1 MNAVSEPVEVG
12 RGTPKERA
20 AAGLGARALAPR
32 SSHAEWEPAA
42 DRRDPVKILVEQV
55 RGRVPELLPY
65 RYGRML
71 ASPFAFYRGAAAIM
85 AADLASTPASGLR
98 AQLCGDAHI
107 SNFGT
112 FSSPER
118 AQLFDISDFDETLP
132 GPWEWDVK
140 RLAASV
146 CIAGRGR
153 DFNKKQRRTAVLETV
168 AAYRETMATFAGRG
182 NRAVWYAQ
190 LNIDGISRLSG
201 DGFDDKDVRAI
212 VRQLTGAGLATS
224 ASAVEKLTE
233 TVDGVVGF
241 RHEPPDTVPV
251 EDLVADASRG
261 TVDGNVRT
269 LLSGYGASLPESRR
283 TLLDGYRYVAVARRV
298 PGVGS
303 VGVRIWALLLHGRD
317 ARDPLLLQ
325 AKEAG
330 PSVLESQ
337 LEPSA
342 FGSHAERVVT
352 GQRLMQATGDIFLG
366 GVEARSPD
374 GGARGRKRAYYVRQ
388 LADHKGSVDVEKKL
402 APGGLAALG
411 RLCGWTLA
419 RAHARTG
426 DRIAIA
432 GYLGGGDVFDRA
444 IADFGERYADQND
457 ADFEALRAAAASRRV
472 PAIKE

>member
-1 MNAVSEPVEVG
+1 MNAVPEPDDVA
-12 RGTPKERA
+12 RGTPSERA
-20 AAGLGARALAPR
+20 AAGRESRALSSR
-32 SSHAEWEPAA
+32 SSHAGWEPAA
-42 DRRDPVKILVEQV
+42 VRRDPVAILVEQA

-71 ASPFAFYRGAAAIM
+71 RTPLAFYRGAAAIM
-85 AADLASTPASGLR
+85 AADLAGTPVSGLQV
-98 AQLCGDAHI
+98 QLCGDAHL

-118 AQLFDISDFDETLP
+118 TQVFDISDFDETLP

-153 DFNKKQRRTAVLETV
+153 DFTKKQVGTAVLETV
-168 AAYRETMATFAGRG
+168 AAYRESMAAFAGRG
-182 NRAVWYAQ
+182 NRAVWYAE
-190 LNIDGISRLSG
+190 LDIDRISRLSK
-201 DGFDDKDVRAI
+201 DGFDDKGVRAL
-212 VRQLTGAGLATS
+212 VSQLAGDRLDTS
-224 ASAVEKLTE
+224 ATEVEKLID

-241 RHEPPDTVPV
+241 RHDPPGTVPV
-251 EDLVADASRG
+251 EDLVAEAARG
-261 TVDGNVRT
+261 TVEPNVRA

-283 TLLDGYRYVAVARRV
+283 ALLDGYRYMGVARRI

-303 VGVRIWALLLHGRD
+303 VGVRIWAILLHGRD
-317 ARDPLLLQ
+317 GRDPLLLQ

-330 PSVLESQ
+330 ASVLESQ
-337 LEPSA
+337 LGPSA
-342 FGSHAERVVT
+342 FASHAERVVT

-366 GVEARSPD
+366 GLEARSPD
-374 GGARGRKRAYYVRQ
+374 GGARGRKRSYYVRQ
-388 LADHKGSVDVEKKL
+388 LADRKGSIDVEKKL

-444 IADFGERYADQND
+444 IADFAKRYADQNE
-457 ADFEALRAAAASRRV
+457 ADYDALRQAAATGRV
-472 PAIKE
+472 PTAAG